1 MDEYRQI
8 TYIDALSRLAQL
20 YKLSDSARI
29 MVQIHK
35 LQDSVAT
42 IASLGFTEQ
51 IILEYNPLKK
61 LFLRKK

>member
-35 LQDSVAT
+35 L
-42 IASLGFTEQ
+42 
-51 IILEYNPLKK
+51 
-61 LFLRKK
+61 